1 MEFLYSDDP
10 FSVFLTIVI
19 LVIVFIISLNVL
31 MGIINALSKKN
42 EVYVVKG
49 ITPGNIPLYIPV
61 NPAVNGSVPID
72 RSNNKTG
79 IEFSWSV
86 WLNIADVPTTN
97 TYQHVFSKGE
107 GVQVNGKVF
116 PNNSPGLYITQTDNQ
131 CNLVVV
137 MNTFDNSTISDEVF
151 IPNIPLNKWVN
162 VIIRVMRNNLDVYL
176 NGSLVKSH
184 ELSGVPRQN
193 YGDVNVALD
202 SGFNG
207 YLSNLMY
214 YSYGVAPGKIAAIS
228 NQGPSLTVS
237 SKMNVLQVTN
247 SYLSTKWYS
256 DNINV

>member
-19 LVIVFIISLNVL
+19 LVILFIISLNIL
-31 MGIINALSKKN
+31 MGVVNAVSKQN
-42 EVYVVKG
+42 EVYVVRG

-107 GVQVNGKVF
+107 GTQVNGKVF

-137 MNTFDNSTISDEVF
+137 MNTFDNSTVSDEVTV
-151 IPNIPLNKWVN
+151 PNIPLNKWIN
-162 VIIRVMRNNLDVYL
+162 VILRVMNNNLDVYI

-214 YSYGVAPGKIAAIS
+214 FTYGVSPGKITSLS
-228 NQGPSLTVS
+228 NQGPNLKVS
-237 SKMNVLQVTN
+237 SKINVLQVTP

-256 DNINV
+256 DNIHV